1 MPAFPVGD
9 ASGLTGIMG
18 GCSPGANGD
27 GNQTFFHRSTA
38 LIRIRSVM
46 PHTPKAAIV
55 ATMLAVSLLTGDE
68 SAPVATADSPKRK
81 ATTNVDHEGVLRTVR
96 SKSFLMTTDLSEEEA
111 RELLV
116 RLETMLRLVSAYW
129 GRPHRGVIPMYVAK
143 DFARWPAEQI
153 VQMDRAGVQSIRRGG
168 GLTVSETVVSGN
180 AFRSK
185 ATVYAV
191 ADRGTPQHE
200 AVHAY
205 CTHAFGTCGPVW
217 YAEGMAEVGNYWQEQ
232 DDKSVRAPLQ
242 VIRFLKRSDPKPL
255 QAIVDSRLQTS
266 GDSWQNYASRWALCH
281 LLGHNPNYTRRF
293 KPLGLQLLNPA
304 AKNASFWQ
312 VYGTQAE
319 EIDFEYRLFLQ
330 NLAPGYRVDLCS
342 WDWKTKFRSPRG
354 GRPVVSKIAANR
366 GWQAS
371 RLRVVA
377 NATYEVETEGSWR
390 LTKGGAAIDANG
402 SEDGTGKL
410 VGVVFADRQLGT
422 PFSLAA
428 AGTFTA
434 PAAGDLFL
442 RCQDGWGQL
451 ADNSGTITV
460 RIKTADR
467 PPSRSTRRQARP
479 ATPRKD
485 SALPELAPDPDPTQD
500 R

>member
-1 MPAFPVGD
+1 M
-9 ASGLTGIMG
+9 S
-18 GCSPGANGD
+18 
-27 GNQTFFHRSTA
+27 R
-38 LIRIRSVM
+38 
-46 PHTPKAAIV
+46 TPNATVVAIV
-55 ATMLAVSLLTGDE
+55 IGLSLLAGGR
-68 SAPVATADSPKRK
+68 APSVALAGPEKRE
-81 ATTNVDHEGVLRTVR
+81 ATTDADREGGLRTVR
-96 SKSFLMTTDLSEEEA
+96 SKSFLITTDLSEEEA
-111 RELLV
+111 RELLA

-143 DFARWPAEQI
+143 DFTRWPAEQ
-153 VQMDRAGVQSIRRGG
+153 VASMDRAGVQSIRRGG

-232 DDKSVRAPLQ
+232 DDNSVQAPLQ

-281 LLGHNPNYTRRF
+281 LLGHNPNYALRF
-293 KPLGLQLLNPA
+293 KPLGLQLLNPTLR
-304 AKNASFWQ
+304 NVGFWQ

-319 EIDFEYRLFLQ
+319 EIDFEYRLLLQ
-330 NLAPGYRVDLCS
+330 NLEPGYRVDLCR

-354 GRPVVSKIAANR
+354 GRPVVSKIAADH

-371 RLRVVA
+371 RLCVTA
-377 NATYEVETEGSWR
+377 DATYEFATEGSW
-390 LTKGGAAIDANG
+390 TIASGGVAIDANG
-402 SEDGTGKL
+402 SEEGAGKL
-410 VGVVFADRQLGT
+410 IGVVFSDGQLSA
-422 PFSLAA
+422 PFALAA
-428 AGTFTA
+428 EGTFTA
-434 PAAGDLFL
+434 PASGDLFL
-442 RCQDGWGQL
+442 RCQDGWGHL

-460 RIKTADR
+460 RIKASDR
-467 PPSRSTRRQARP
+467 PPSRNERRQARP
-479 ATPRKD
+479 ATPRGGPAT
-485 SALPELAPDPDPTQD
+485 SEPGA
-500 R
+500 